1 MDEKTVSTLE
11 RIQQA
16 ALDEFSEK
24 GFLGASLRQIVK
36 NAGVT
41 TGAFYGYF
49 SSKEALFASIVEP
62 HAAALM
68 GRFMEAQTSF
78 AELPE
83 EQQPDHMGVESS
95 DCVHW
100 MVDYI
105 CRHREPVKLLLCR
118 SEGTSY
124 EHFVH
129 NMVEVEVE
137 YTLKYMDVLRR
148 LGREI
153 PELDEQMCHII
164 ASGMFNGIFEIVIH
178 DMPEGRALRYV
189 DQLRDFYT
197 AGRLKLMGP
206 KIPQNTIENKKEIPP
221 GSGVCTSQTNRR
233 PGGKGAPFFFTG

>member
-1 MDEKTVSTLE
+1 MEEKTLPTLE

-36 NAGVT
+36 HAGVT

-68 GRFMEAQTSF
+68 GRFMKAQTGF

-83 EQQPDHMGVESS
+83 EEQPQHMGEASGDYVN
-95 DCVHW
+95 W

-105 CRHREPVKLLLCR
+105 CDHREPVKLLLCR
-118 SEGTSY
+118 AEGTSY
-124 EHFVH
+124 EHFIH
-129 NMVEVEVE
+129 NMVEIEVE

-148 LGREI
+148 SGREV
-153 PELDEQMCHII
+153 PELKKSLCHII
-164 ASGMFNGIFEIVIH
+164 ASGMFSGLFEIAVH
-178 DMPEGRALRYV
+178 DMPREQALR
-189 DQLRDFYT
+189 DITQFRSFYT
-197 AGRLKLMGP
+197 AGWLKLM
-206 KIPQNTIENKKEIPP
+206 ED
-221 GSGVCTSQTNRR
+221 
-233 PGGKGAPFFFTG
+233 

>member
-1 MDEKTVSTLE
+1 MQWYAGVFFILRRGKIFFHLLTNEPDSYTITLLYNSAI
-11 RIQQA
+11 RRLSQWKRPPPPWRR
-16 ALDEFSEK
+16 S
-24 GFLGASLRQIVK
+24 IVK

-49 SSKEALFASIVEP
+49 SSKEALFNALVEP

-83 EQQPDHMGVESS
+83 EQQPDHMGLESS
-95 DCVHW
+95 QCVHW

-105 CRHREPVKLLLCR
+105 CDHREPVKLLLTR

-137 YTLKYMDVLRR
+137 YTLQYIEVLRR
-148 LGREI
+148 LGKDI
-153 PELDEQMCHII
+153 PMLDKSLCHII
-164 ASGMFNGIFEIVIH
+164 ASGMMSGIFEIVIH
-178 DMPEGRALRYV
+178 DMPREQALRDV

-197 AGRLKLMGP
+197 AGWLKLMG
-206 KIPQNTIENKKEIPP
+206 
-221 GSGVCTSQTNRR
+221 
-233 PGGKGAPFFFTG
+233 A

>member
-1 MDEKTVSTLE
+1 MDENTLSTLE

-24 GFLGASLRQIVK
+24 GFWRFPAPDRKKRRRDYRGLLRLLFQQGSPVRFHCR
-36 NAGVT
+36 T
-41 TGAFYGYF
+41 PCRRPYGQVYGSPDF
-49 SSKEALFASIVEP
+49 LR
-62 HAAALM
+62 
-68 GRFMEAQTSF
+68 GTS
-78 AELPE
+78 E

-105 CRHREPVKLLLCR
+105 CRHREPVKLLLGR

-148 LGREI
+148 LGRDI
-153 PELDEQMCHII
+153 PELDEQI
-164 ASGMFNGIFEIVIH
+164 AISLPAACLTESS
-178 DMPEGRALRYV
+178 R
-189 DQLRDFYT
+189 
-197 AGRLKLMGP
+197 
-206 KIPQNTIENKKEIPP
+206 
-221 GSGVCTSQTNRR
+221 S
-233 PGGKGAPFFFTG
+233 